1 MSIFKRIAMVLLSA
15 GMASGTVV
23 TAEEQH
29 GDWIMHVQDS
39 PKECYTAAKHQSTKS
54 TKKGKDVT
62 KEVKRGEILLY
73 TTYKPSENISGLV
86 SFTGGYPFAPDST
99 VSVQIG
105 DDKFDMFVSG
115 EWAWPN
121 AKDDARLMAAMKKGA
136 RAVLTARSARGTQTQ
151 DTFSLSGY
159 TAATDAARSACGG

>member
-39 PKECYTAAKHQSTKS
+39 PKECYTVSKPQSTKN
-54 TKKGKDVT
+54 TRGGKEVT
-62 KEVKRGEILLY
+62 VKRGEIYLY
-73 TTYKPSENISGLV
+73 TTFKPSENVSGLV